1 MKTAM
6 ITFAT
11 IAVGMSNH
19 TAEEVPGPFLF
30 ATSASTT
37 ATTPSDPSPERT
49 LLCTCENRRMSA
61 APPGSPDASDPRAV
75 PLGAHGAAPT
85 PHDPGWLA
93 QELSEFDAERPP
105 RLTPGRLVA
114 GSLSGVLVIALL
126 AWALP
131 WATGASW
138 TQIGGS
144 LSSLPLWAL
153 PTMVALG
160 VGALALESFTVRAAL
175 PGSRWS
181 SALLGHAASSAT
193 ALAIPGGSVLG
204 LGLMGWIL
212 RRSGLALPLIFT
224 GIVAAS
230 LVEMVITSVLIP
242 LLGLASYALSSL
254 MSPTGVTLPG
264 ALWAALLA
272 LLGAVLAL
280 ALTAVALR
288 RQVLAKILAQFG
300 HSLPEHIAREI
311 LTQRDALV
319 QMLRRRSLQL
329 VAPTIAARVLQWI
342 ALVAAIEAVGAT
354 VPLALTVAI
363 FALGRVLALVPL
375 TPGGAGVSE
384 AVGAAALVA
393 LGAGAADSAAA
404 MLLLLV
410 TMLLVPL
417 LCGALAAV
425 AALSLAPDRHPRR

>member
-1 MKTAM
+1 
-6 ITFAT
+6 
-11 IAVGMSNH
+11 
-19 TAEEVPGPFLF
+19 
-30 ATSASTT
+30 
-37 ATTPSDPSPERT
+37 
-49 LLCTCENRRMSA
+49 MSA
-61 APPGSPDASDPRAV
+61 ASPGSPDSPDPDVMPFGAR
-75 PLGAHGAAPT
+75 GAHGTEPAQL
-85 PHDPGWLA
+85 DPDWLA

-114 GSLSGVLVIALL
+114 GLLSGVLVIALL
-126 AWALP
+126 AWVLP

-138 TQIGGS
+138 TEIGS
-144 LSSLPLWAL
+144 TLSSLPLWAL
-153 PTMVALG
+153 PAMVVLG
-160 VGALALESFTVRAAL
+160 VGALVLESFTVRAAL
-175 PGSRWS
+175 PASRWS
-181 SALLGHAASSAT
+181 PALLGHAASSAT

-254 MSPTGVTLPG
+254 LSPTGITLPG

-280 ALTAVALR
+280 ALTAVLLR
-288 RQVLAKILAQFG
+288 RIVLTKILTQFG
-300 HSLPEHIAREI
+300 QSLPEHIAREI

-319 QMLRRRSLQL
+319 QMLRRRPLQL
-329 VAPTIAARVLQWI
+329 VAPTIGARVLQWI
-342 ALVAAIEAVGAT
+342 ALLVAIEAVGAA

-363 FALGRVLALVPL
+363 FALGRVLSLVPL

-393 LGAGAADSAAA
+393 LGVGAAESAAA

-425 AALSLAPDRHPRR
+425 VALSRAPERRSTR

>member
-1 MKTAM
+1 M
-6 ITFAT
+6 
-11 IAVGMSNH
+11 
-19 TAEEVPGPFLF
+19 
-30 ATSASTT
+30 
-37 ATTPSDPSPERT
+37 
-49 LLCTCENRRMSA
+49 
-61 APPGSPDASDPRAV
+61 

-212 RRSGLALPLIFT
+212 RRS
-224 GIVAAS
+224 
-230 LVEMVITSVLIP
+230 
-242 LLGLASYALSSL
+242 
-254 MSPTGVTLPG
+254 
-264 ALWAALLA
+264 
-272 LLGAVLAL
+272 
-280 ALTAVALR
+280 
-288 RQVLAKILAQFG
+288 
-300 HSLPEHIAREI
+300 
-311 LTQRDALV
+311 
-319 QMLRRRSLQL
+319 
-329 VAPTIAARVLQWI
+329 
-342 ALVAAIEAVGAT
+342 
-354 VPLALTVAI
+354 
-363 FALGRVLALVPL
+363 
-375 TPGGAGVSE
+375 
-384 AVGAAALVA
+384 
-393 LGAGAADSAAA
+393 
-404 MLLLLV
+404 
-410 TMLLVPL
+410 
-417 LCGALAAV
+417 
-425 AALSLAPDRHPRR
+425 

>member
-1 MKTAM
+1 M
-6 ITFAT
+6 
-11 IAVGMSNH
+11 
-19 TAEEVPGPFLF
+19 L
-30 ATSASTT
+30 
-37 ATTPSDPSPERT
+37 DPSPERT
-49 LLCTCENRRMSA
+49 LLSACENRRMSA
-61 APPGSPDASDPRAV
+61 ASPGSPDASDPGAV
-75 PLGAHGAAPT
+75 PLGADGAAPT
-85 PHDPGWLA
+85 PHDPDWLT

-105 RLTPGRLVA
+105 RLSPGRLVA

-138 TQIGGS
+138 AEIGGS

-153 PTMVALG
+153 PMMVALG
-160 VGALALESFTVRAAL
+160 VGALVLESLTVRAAL
-175 PGSRWS
+175 PGSQWPP
-181 SALLGHAASSAT
+181 ALRGHAVSSAT

-242 LLGLASYALSSL
+242 VLGLASYALSSF
-254 MSPTGVTLPG
+254 MTPTGITLPG

-280 ALTAVALR
+280 ALTAVLLR
-288 RQVLAKILAQFG
+288 RRVLAKILAQFG
-300 HSLPEHIAREI
+300 PSLPEHLAREI
-311 LTQRDALV
+311 LTQRDTLV
-319 QMLRRRSLQL
+319 QMLRRRALQL

-342 ALVAAIEAVGAT
+342 ALLAAIEAVGAS

-363 FALGRVLALVPL
+363 FALGRVLSLVPL

-393 LGAGAADSAAA
+393 LGVGAAESAAA

-425 AALSLAPDRHPRR
+425 ASLSLAPQRRTRR